1 MLRDLENHRSRHSR
15 QRARGSITETTHR
28 CPQTPLQPR
37 SSGQSAPRS
46 HRTLLPTDAQPQAR
60 HRHVLQST
68 LRAIGANLRAG
79 SSAGTG
85 THAEASTREATAALT
100 ALQRERC
107 KLVGTERAV
116 GCSAPAAGPGS
127 TCKPP
132 EWGLAPTHSVGVPV
146 SSEAQAAGRQ
156 MENST

>member
-1 MLRDLENHRSRHSR
+1 MLRDLENHRSRHSQ

-46 HRTLLPTDAQPQAR
+46 HRTLLPTDAQPQAH

-85 THAEASTREATAALT
+85 THAEAGTREGTAALA

-107 KLVGTERAV
+107 KLVGTERAA
-116 GCSAPAAGPGS
+116 GCSAPQLVLDP
-127 TCKPP
+127 
-132 EWGLAPTHSVGVPV
+132 PV
-146 SSEAQAAGRQ
+146 SPQSRDWHPQRGRPGVLRSAGSEKA
-156 MENST
+156 N